1 MTHGIRPTCIG
12 DLVVKVATLGRARL
26 DDLYATTRT
35 PWSADVRICRI
46 AGVACSYTHA
56 PTYMS
61 LTVTTIAN
69 SALPLV
75 LAACRAM
82 LLCLAKGI
90 LLTFLASFWVLD
102 WNGDGAKVGQA
113 GRAARASH

>member
-1 MTHGIRPTCIG
+1 MKILAVHPSSLMYTKIFLRLIT
-12 DLVVKVATLGRARL
+12 VA
-26 DDLYATTRT
+26 
-35 PWSADVRICRI
+35 
-46 AGVACSYTHA
+46 
-56 PTYMS
+56 
-61 LTVTTIAN
+61 TIAN

-90 LLTFLASFWVLD
+90 LLTFLASFWVLE

>member
-1 MTHGIRPTCIG
+1 M
-12 DLVVKVATLGRARL
+12 VEVARTRAARDEVDATFDVHDVSAPLRFADASLG
-26 DDLYATTRT
+26 
-35 PWSADVRICRI
+35 
-46 AGVACSYTHA
+46 G

-61 LTVTTIAN
+61 LTVATIVN

-75 LAACRAM
+75 SAACRAM

-90 LLTFLASFWVLD
+90 LLTFLASLWVLD